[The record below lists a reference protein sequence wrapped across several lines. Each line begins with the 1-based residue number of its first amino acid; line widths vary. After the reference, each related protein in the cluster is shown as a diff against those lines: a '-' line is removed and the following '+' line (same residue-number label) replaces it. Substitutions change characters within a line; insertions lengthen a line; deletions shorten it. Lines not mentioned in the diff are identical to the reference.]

1 MEQEKQGTYGF
12 GGIRFPHVER
22 GPAPRTLKVM
32 CLSVLHAGLFM
43 N

>member
-1 MEQEKQGTYGF
+1 MEYEKQGTYGF

-22 GPAPRTLKVM
+22 GSAARTLKVM
-32 CLSVLHAGLFM
+32 CLSVLHAGLFV